1 MFIEARVRP
10 AAALRSAAAG
20 VIRRSPAN
28 SLTRNSAIP
37 FRQRPAS
44 RRFSFGANPARRRHI
59 LRFYP
64 GRSPRPASRA
74 AACRWPAATRGAK
87 RDGVSQAVDLFL
99 YALVALAVIV
109 DPAGT
114 AVMFIGLT
122 PQDTPAERAS
132 QARRACLVAFVVLAL
147 FGLGGDLLLSRL
159 GISLAA
165 MKVAGGILLFL
176 TAADMVTAK
185 GAMRATS
192 AERQAAIRTPDI
204 AVFPLAI
211 PYIAGPGAMTT
222 MVVLHA
228 RAAGHALAVGAVELA
243 LAIVV
248 GATLLALLLARGL
261 ARVLG
266 ETGASVIG
274 RVLGV
279 LLAGFAAQMVLDGL
293 RQGWLH

>member
-1 MFIEARVRP
+1 M
-10 AAALRSAAAG
+10 
-20 VIRRSPAN
+20 
-28 SLTRNSAIP
+28 
-37 FRQRPAS
+37 
-44 RRFSFGANPARRRHI
+44 
-59 LRFYP
+59 
-64 GRSPRPASRA
+64 
-74 AACRWPAATRGAK
+74 
-87 RDGVSQAVDLFL
+87 SQATDLFF

-122 PQDTPAERAS
+122 PQDTAAERAS
-132 QARRACLVAFVVLAL
+132 QARRACLVAFAVLAL
-147 FGLGGDLLLSRL
+147 FGLGGDLLMSRL

-185 GAMRATS
+185 GVLRSTS
-192 AERQAAIRTPDI
+192 AEREAAIRTADI

-228 RAAGHALAVGAVELA
+228 RAAGNVLAVGAVELA
-243 LAIVV
+243 LALVM

-261 ARVLG
+261 ARLLG

-279 LLAGFAAQMVLDGL
+279 LLAGLAAQMVLDGI